1 VTDERVAGR
10 RLLVALDLDGTVIL
24 EDESFS
30 PRVEEAVRRTVDAG
44 HIVTIATGRS
54 WEATSYILHALGIL
68 PEFVVCSNGAAILS
82 RDTTQE
88 TGYARHT
95 TETFDPTEVL
105 TLLEKHLPDAKYLV
119 ELADGS
125 RLYTHYVD
133 DWGLERDT
141 AKRVEIDDMKGRQVA
156 RVVVV
161 SPEHSEDEFISLVE
175 QIGLH
180 HVSYSVGWTAWL
192 DIAPQGVD
200 KSTALEQVREWEGV
214 APSDVVVIGDGRN
227 DIGMFRW
234 AAQHGGRAFAMGQA
248 PDEVIAVST
257 DLTGTVYE
265 GGVAQALD
273 ALLEAAAA
281 PS

>member
-1 VTDERVAGR
+1 MTDERVAGR